1 MKKGQVKW
9 FNDAKGYGFIVT
21 DEGQDIF
28 VHYSEIQGFGH
39 KTLIGGQE
47 VEFEVSETDKGL
59 QARNVVR
66 L

>member
-1 MKKGQVKW
+1 
-9 FNDAKGYGFIVT
+9 
-21 DEGQDIF
+21 
-28 VHYSEIQGFGH
+28 GFGH
-39 KTLIGGQE
+39 KTLIEGQE